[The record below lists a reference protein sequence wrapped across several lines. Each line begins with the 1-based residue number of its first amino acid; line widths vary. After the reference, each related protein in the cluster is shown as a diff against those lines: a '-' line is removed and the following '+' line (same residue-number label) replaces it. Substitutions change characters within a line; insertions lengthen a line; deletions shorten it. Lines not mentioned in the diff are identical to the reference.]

1 MEQKEISRAEVLA
14 RLDVDDAIHEMLTA
28 EPHHDHPI
36 LEVDGKLYWKEVP
49 EIRKY
54 ISRDRLDLNDLWP
67 LLDALGY
74 GRNSETLRRMY
85 RGMGY
90 PLFGYWEIFHWEAN
104 NPLTDEYVPNK
115 IP

>member
-1 MEQKEISRAEVLA
+1 MEEKEISRADVLA
-14 RLDVDDAIHEMLTA
+14 RLDVDDAIHEMLMA

-36 LEVDGKLYWKEVP
+36 VEVDGQLHWKEVP
-49 EIRKY
+49 EIRKR
-54 ISRDRLDLNDLWP
+54 IGRENLCLNDLVP
-67 LLDALGY
+67 LLEALGY

-90 PLFGYWEIFHWEAN
+90 YLFGYWEIFHWEAN
-104 NPLTDEYVPNK
+104 NKDADEYVPNK